1 MKWTLS
7 RKNNTFDLVEL
18 LKGRKILKN
27 NWVIKLKQDN
37 YKLVKHKAHSNL
49 KGFGQNENF
58 SLVIKSSSIWVVLGL
73 ATTSNLK
80 IEQLDVKTNFLHGK
94 LIEEIY
100 MEQPKGFE
108 EKGKEHMVLERFN
121 MQHAKS
127 VKYASCWRDFFNS
140 TWQGILMKENLLLL
154 SYLPLWGSHIMV
166 V

>member
-80 IEQLDVKTNFLHGK
+80 IEQLDVKTTFLHGD
-94 LIEEIY
+94 LIWKIY
-100 MEQPKGFE
+100 M
-108 EKGKEHMVLERFN
+108 
-121 MQHAKS
+121 
-127 VKYASCWRDFFNS
+127 D
-140 TWQGILMKENLLLL
+140 
-154 SYLPLWGSHIMV
+154 
-166 V
+166 

>member
-58 SLVIKSSSIWVVLGL
+58 SLVIKSSSIWVVLDL
-73 ATTSNLK
+73 ATSLNLE
-80 IEQLDVKTNFLHGK
+80 IEHLDVKIDFLHWDF
-94 LIEEIY
+94 IEEIY
-100 MEQPKGFE
+100 MEQLGVLRERNLTIVFRPK
-108 EKGKEHMVLERFN
+108 
-121 MQHAKS
+121 
-127 VKYASCWRDFFNS
+127 WS
-140 TWQGILMKENLLLL
+140 TAPIVTATSLANK
-154 SYLPLWGSHIMV
+154 IV
-166 V
+166 